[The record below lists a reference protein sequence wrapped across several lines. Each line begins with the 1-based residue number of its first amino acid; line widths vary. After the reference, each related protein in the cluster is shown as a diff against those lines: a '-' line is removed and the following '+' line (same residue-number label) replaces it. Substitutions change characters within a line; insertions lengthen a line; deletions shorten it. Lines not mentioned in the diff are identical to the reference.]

1 MFDVLEADSPE
12 FCAILDLNYEDE
24 LESRVSEKFFAD
36 SVATLEKEAVQAKI
50 KALSEK
56 FSAATELKERQQIA
70 AEIGDLTRRLKK

>member
-1 MFDVLEADSPE
+1 MLEADSPE

-50 KALSEK
+50 KALS
-56 FSAATELKERQQIA
+56 AATELKERQQIA